1 MAMAG
6 DGTPTIKQMKARE
19 VDGFQRNLKIRGSLS
34 VVRVRNLVF
43 FVKLTGPCKKSALE
57 GIFVSFCS
65 CGKLSL
71 ISSFLNQGLRSNLVV
86 LIRFFGLSKVG

>member
-43 FVKLTGPCKKSALE
+43 FVKLT
-57 GIFVSFCS
+57 
-65 CGKLSL
+65 
-71 ISSFLNQGLRSNLVV
+71 
-86 LIRFFGLSKVG
+86 